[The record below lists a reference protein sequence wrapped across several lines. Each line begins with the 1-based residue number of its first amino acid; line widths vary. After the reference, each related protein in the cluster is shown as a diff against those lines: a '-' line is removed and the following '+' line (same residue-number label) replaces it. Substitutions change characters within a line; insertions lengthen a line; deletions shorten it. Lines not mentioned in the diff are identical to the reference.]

1 MIGQETLVRTLV
13 AERVKMLGY
22 IQSLIRRHDL
32 AEDIFQDV
40 CAASIQK
47 RESIESEE
55 HLRNWMRTTA
65 RRQVMNVIRKR
76 QESSLSLDADVMELL
91 EPVWQKQDA
100 SDSAERA
107 EALRLCMGQ
116 LSKPHQDLVRKRFVE
131 NYEYVR
137 LAKEI
142 NRTVSSVYVT
152 FSRIYA
158 TLGKCVS
165 ARLDLG
171 NGGGLG

>member
-1 MIGQETLVRTLV
+1 
-13 AERVKMLGY
+13 MLGY

-32 AEDIFQDV
+32 AEDIFQDI
-40 CAASIQK
+40 CAASMQK

-55 HLRNWMRTTA
+55 HLRNWMRTAA

-76 QESSLSLDADVMELL
+76 QESSLSLDEDVVDLL
-91 EPVWQKQDA
+91 DPIWRRHDI

-107 EALRLCMGQ
+107 DALRHCVAQ
-116 LSKPHQDLVRKRFVE
+116 LSKPHQDLVHKRFVE
-131 NYEYVR
+131 NYEYAR
-137 LAKEI
+137 LAKEV
-142 NRTVSSVYVT
+142 NRTVNSMYVT

-165 ARLDLG
+165 ARLELER
-171 NGGGLG
+171 GGGLG